1 MKIKKEYTILIA
13 VIIALSLYLIL
24 RNPDRTRYQLPRLP
38 DVFSFEISKIEISK
52 PDTSIAMNI
61 KDDTWHIAPQGY
73 PANTDRIINLLDI
86 IEKLP
91 LTALVSES
99 KNYMLYDLNDEKKIN
114 VKAWA
119 GDTLRREFEVG
130 KATASRKHTFVKLAG
145 DHRVYQAQGNLR
157 PLFDLTV
164 DHLRDKRVLS
174 FERTE
179 IQEIHIAKG
188 QKSVIFSRKQ
198 VPIKVSAGQEAGDE
212 SPPSP
217 KSKTIWQSADGR
229 EADELRLNRLLAT
242 LSNLRCQKY
251 IDGRKKEEF
260 TKPVYTLKMKGAR
273 EYSLSIFAKTDK
285 DTKNNPAI
293 SSEND
298 YPFILP
304 AWLVNKIMVNPSE
317 VFKGPSKL

>member
-13 VIIALSLYLIL
+13 IIIALSLYLIL
-24 RNPDRTRYQLPRLP
+24 RSPDRTHYQLPKLP

-52 PDTSIAMNI
+52 PDTSITMNI
-61 KDDTWHIAPQGY
+61 KDDIWHIAPQGY

-86 IEKLP
+86 IEKLA

-99 KNYMLYDLNDEKKIN
+99 KNYARYDLNEEKKIT
-114 VKAWA
+114 VRAWA
-119 GDTLRREFEVG
+119 GDTLKREFEIG
-130 KATASRKHTFVKLAG
+130 KETASRKHTFVKLAG

-164 DHLRDKRVLS
+164 DRLRDKRVLS

-179 IQEIHIAKG
+179 IQEIQIAKG

-198 VPIKVSAGQEAGDE
+198 VPIKVSADKEAGDE

-285 DTKNNPAI
+285 DVKNNPAI

-304 AWLVNKIMVNPSE
+304 AWLVNKIMVNPSD
-317 VFKGPSKL
+317 VFKEPSKS

>member
-1 MKIKKEYTILIA
+1 MKIKKEYPILIA

-24 RNPDRTRYQLPRLP
+24 RNPDRTRYQLPKLP
-38 DVFSFEISKIEISK
+38 EVFSFEISKLDIAK
-52 PDTSIAMNI
+52 PDTSITMNI
-61 KDDTWHIAPQGY
+61 QDDIWHIAPQGY
-73 PANTDRIINLLDI
+73 PADTDRIINLLDI

-99 KNYMLYDLNDEKKIN
+99 KNYTRYDLNDEKKIT
-114 VKAWA
+114 VRAWA
-119 GDTLRREFEVG
+119 GDMLRREFEVG

-174 FERTE
+174 FELTE
-179 IQEIHIAKG
+179 IQEIHIVKD
-188 QKSVIFSRKQ
+188 QESVIFGRKQ
-198 VPIKVSAGQEAGDE
+198 VPIKASAGQEAGDE

-229 EADELRLNRLLAT
+229 EADEVRLNRLLNA

-251 IDGRKKEEF
+251 IDGRKKEDF
-260 TKPVYTLKMKGAR
+260 TKPVYSLHLKGAR

-285 DTKNNPAI
+285 NAKNNPAI

-304 AWLVNKIMVNPSE
+304 AWMVNNIMVNPSE
-317 VFKGPSKL
+317 VFKEPSKS

>member
-13 VIIALSLYLIL
+13 IIIALSLYLIL
-24 RNPDRTRYQLPRLP
+24 HNPDRTQYQLPKLP

-61 KDDTWHIAPQGY
+61 KDDIWHIAPQGY

-99 KNYMLYDLNDEKKIN
+99 KNYTRYDLNDEKKIT
-114 VKAWA
+114 VRAWA

-164 DHLRDKRVLS
+164 DRLRDKRVLS

-285 DTKNNPAI
+285 DAKNNPAI

-317 VFKGPSKL
+317 VFKEPSKS

>member
-13 VIIALSLYLIL
+13 IIIALSLYLIL
-24 RNPDRTRYQLPRLP
+24 RSPDRTRYQLPKLP
-38 DVFSFEISKIEISK
+38 GVASFDISKIEISK
-52 PDTSIAMNI
+52 PDTTIAMNI
-61 KDDTWHIAPQGY
+61 KDDIWHIAPQGY
-73 PANTDRIINLLDI
+73 PANTYKIINLLDI

-99 KNYMLYDLNDEKKIN
+99 KNYTRYDLNDEKKIT
-114 VKAWA
+114 VRAWA

-164 DHLRDKRVLS
+164 DRLRDKRVLS

-217 KSKTIWQSADGR
+217 KSKTVWQSADGR
-229 EADELRLNRLLAT
+229 EADEFRLNSLLTA

-251 IDGRKKEEF
+251 IDGRKKEDF
-260 TKPVYTLKMKGAR
+260 TKPVYKLKMKGAR

-285 DTKNNPAI
+285 DAKNNPAI

-304 AWLVNKIMVNPSE
+304 AWLVKKIMVNPSE
-317 VFKGPSKL
+317 IFKEPSKS

>member
-1 MKIKKEYTILIA
+1 MNIKKEYIILIA
-13 VIIALSLYLIL
+13 IIMSLSLYLIL
-24 RNPDRTRYQLPRLP
+24 RSPDRTRYHLPKLP
-38 DVFSFEISKIEISK
+38 AVLRFDISKIEISK

-61 KDDTWHIAPQGY
+61 KDDIWHIAPQGY
-73 PANTDRIINLLDI
+73 PANTGKIKNLLDI
-86 IEKLP
+86 VEKLP

-99 KNYMLYDLNDEKKIN
+99 KNYNRYDLNDEKKIT
-114 VKAWA
+114 VRAWA

-164 DHLRDKRVLS
+164 DRLRDKRVLS
-174 FERTE
+174 FERAE
-179 IQEIHIAKG
+179 IREIHIAKD

-198 VPIKVSAGQEAGDE
+198 VPVKVSAGQEADAK

-217 KSKTIWQSADGR
+217 KSKTIWQSADGK
-229 EADELRLNRLLAT
+229 EADKSRLNSLLTT

-251 IDGRKKEEF
+251 IDGRKKEDF
-260 TKPVYTLKMKGAR
+260 TKPIYTLQLKGAR

-285 DTKNNPAI
+285 DAKNNPAI

-298 YPFILP
+298 YPFMLP
-304 AWLVNKIMVNPSE
+304 TWLTSKIMVDPDKF
-317 VFKGPSKL
+317 FKKPDKS

>member
-1 MKIKKEYTILIA
+1 MNIKKEYTILIA

-38 DVFSFEISKIEISK
+38 DVFSFDISKIEISK

-61 KDDTWHIAPQGY
+61 KDDIWHIAPQGY

-99 KNYMLYDLNDEKKIN
+99 KNYTRYDLNDEKKIT
-114 VKAWA
+114 VRAWA

-130 KATASRKHTFVKLAG
+130 KATESRKHTFVKLAG

-164 DHLRDKRVLS
+164 DRLRDKRVLS

-198 VPIKVSAGQEAGDE
+198 VPIKVSVGQEAGDE

>member
-1 MKIKKEYTILIA
+1 MKIKKEYIILIA

-24 RNPDRTRYQLPRLP
+24 RSPDRTQYQLPTLP

-61 KDDTWHIAPQGY
+61 KDDIWHIAPQGY
-73 PANTDRIINLLDI
+73 PANTDSIINLLDS

-99 KNYMLYDLNDEKKIN
+99 KNYTRYDLNDEKKIT
-114 VKAWA
+114 VRAWA
-119 GDTLRREFEVG
+119 EDTLRREFEVG
-130 KATASRKHTFVKLAG
+130 KATASRTHTFVKLAG

-164 DHLRDKRVLS
+164 DRLRDKRVLS

-198 VPIKVSAGQEAGDE
+198 VPLKVSAGQEAGDE

-229 EADELRLNRLLAT
+229 EADEFRLNRLLAT

-251 IDGRKKEEF
+251 IDGSKKEDF

-285 DTKNNPAI
+285 DAKNNPAI